1 MWNKRRGI
9 NKERGSHMYYQD
21 YLKQVGNTL
30 ALIQEQEGEKIQQA
44 AGILAETLKQDG
56 LLYVFGCGH
65 SHMLAEELFY
75 RAGGLAAVYP
85 IFETSAMLHEGAA
98 KSSRIERMSGY
109 APYVMDRYPISKKDC
124 LLLSSTSGINPFS
137 MEMAECASA
146 KGAKVIGISSFA
158 YLEKPSRRADG
169 KHLPD
174 VCDLCIDNHVPVG
187 DAVIQVREDGTKAGP
202 LSTIATLAIA
212 NSITLTA
219 CELLKAQGIE
229 PQVFRSGNCPGTD
242 EYNAQILDTYMPRVR
257 HL

>member
-1 MWNKRRGI
+1 
-9 NKERGSHMYYQD
+9 MYYQD
-21 YLKQVGNTL
+21 YHRRLSALLDEIFEKEAGNIEKAGDFL
-30 ALIQEQEGEKIQQA
+30 AQ
-44 AGILAETLKQDG
+44 TLKQDG

-65 SHMLAEELFY
+65 SHMLEEELFY

-85 IFETSAMLHEGAA
+85 IFETAAMLHEGAA

-109 APYVMDRYPISKKDC
+109 APYVLERYPIGEKDC
-124 LLLSSTSGINPFS
+124 LLISSTSGINPFP
-137 MEMAECASA
+137 MEMAEGARA
-146 KGAKVIGISSFA
+146 RGAKVIGISSFA
-158 YLEKPSRRADG
+158 YREKPSRRADG

-202 LSTIATLAIA
+202 VSTVATLAIA
-212 NSITLTA
+212 NSIALTA
-219 CELLKAQGIE
+219 CEKLKEQRIE

-242 EYNAQILDTYMPRVR
+242 EYNAQILAEYMPRVR